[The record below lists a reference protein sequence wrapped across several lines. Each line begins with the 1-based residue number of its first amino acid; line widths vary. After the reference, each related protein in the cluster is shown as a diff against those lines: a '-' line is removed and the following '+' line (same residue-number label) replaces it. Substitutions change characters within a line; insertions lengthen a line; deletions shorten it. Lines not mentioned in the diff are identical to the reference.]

1 MTFAGW
7 CRSVIN
13 GWRMQRALSESLR
26 SLRSVHAER
35 WLPVHRM
42 PGDELEASVVT
53 FLWFARVHGMPNE
66 DVAAAIRTLRDEHAH
81 AASVRTT
88 SSRADGERLLS

>member
-1 MTFAGW
+1 
-7 CRSVIN
+7 
-13 GWRMQRALSESLR
+13 
-26 SLRSVHAER
+26 
-35 WLPVHRM
+35 
-42 PGDELEASVVT
+42 
-53 FLWFARVHGMPNE
+53 LWFARVHGMPNE